1 MAAKYERIADDIR
14 HRIGTGG
21 RIRRAAERHQWEKD
35 RALLSEAV
43 RRSTGATEHDTG
55 LTIDDLEFFAHYQT
69 IEADTGV
76 AAVFDVPIGTRI
88 LRRDY
93 RTQLKAA
100 GAAVSISTSYL
111 VYDVVAANPR
121 LLDAGEEPWPG
132 GTQHQLRTVNIEID
146 RVVESITAH
155 LPNAT
160 EMEEL
165 DIPSD
170 VAVLVVRKQ
179 MIDTRGRTVEFSD
192 VVLPG
197 DRTELVFE
205 TQLSRWDRP

>member
-1 MAAKYERIADDIR
+1 MAAKYERIADRIR
-14 HRIGTGG
+14 HKIGMGG
-21 RIRRAAERHQWEKD
+21 RVRRTAERHQWEKD

-55 LTIDDLEFFAHYQT
+55 LTIDDLEFFAYYQT
-69 IEADTGV
+69 IEADADI
-76 AAVFDVPIGTRI
+76 AAVFEVPIGTPI

-93 RTQLKAA
+93 RTQLKAQ
-100 GAAVSISTSYL
+100 GSPVTLSTSYL

-121 LLDAGEEPWPG
+121 LLDAAEEPWPG
-132 GTQHQLRTVNIEID
+132 GTHHQLRTLNIEID

-155 LPNAT
+155 RPSAT
-160 EMEEL
+160 EMAEL
-165 DIPSD
+165 DIPID

-179 MIDTRGRTVEFSD
+179 MIDTTGRTVEFSD
-192 VVLPG
+192 IVLPG